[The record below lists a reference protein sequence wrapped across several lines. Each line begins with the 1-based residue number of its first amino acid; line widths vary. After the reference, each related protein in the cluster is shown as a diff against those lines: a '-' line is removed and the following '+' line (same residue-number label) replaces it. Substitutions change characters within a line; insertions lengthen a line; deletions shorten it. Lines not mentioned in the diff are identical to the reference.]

1 MTDKMTYQVDQL
13 DIRFRQ
19 LHGELDKL
27 NDEVR
32 EVEKEIIAMQGKAVA
47 VEGAV
52 DGIVETRLWVFRAF
66 LGVIIAAV
74 GSWIMGGGLDS

>member
-1 MTDKMTYQVDQL
+1 MTDKIAYQVDQL
-13 DIRFRQ
+13 DLRFRQ
-19 LHGELDKL
+19 LHDELDEL

-32 EVEKEIIAMQGKAVA
+32 EVEKDIIAMKGKAVA

-52 DGIVETRLWVFRAF
+52 DGIVETRVWVLRAF

>member
-1 MTDKMTYQVDQL
+1 MTDKIAYQVDQL
-13 DIRFRQ
+13 DLRFRQ

-52 DGIVETRLWVFRAF
+52 DGIVETRVWVFRTV
-66 LGVIIAAV
+66 LGLIIASV
-74 GSWIMGGGLDS
+74 GAWIMGGGLDS